1 MSILDDYFYYLETG
15 FREHK
20 FILLAV
26 IIFAVITCLVSFAMY
41 DEPYNYASENDAYL
55 SQETF
60 YNWNSAWEIISNNCR
75 INIIMYVFSIFLG
88 AGGIFDIIVN
98 MGMLGSVSA
107 ATNMV
112 TGDPFLFFKLTLV
125 HGIPEDISTILN
137 SFAGFLLVYFE
148 IFFLK
153 DASSKGFKE
162 SFNVNKKFLF
172 QSIAVFIFALYV
184 MVIAGLLEEFISIP
198 VGNFIAG
205 V

>member
-1 MSILDDYFYYLETG
+1 
-15 FREHK
+15 
-20 FILLAV
+20 
-26 IIFAVITCLVSFAMY
+26 
-41 DEPYNYASENDAYL
+41 
-55 SQETF
+55 
-60 YNWNSAWEIISNNCR
+60 
-75 INIIMYVFSIFLG
+75 MYVLSIFLG

-153 DASSKGFKE
+153 DAISKGFKE

-172 QSIAVFIFALYV
+172 QSIAVFIFALSV